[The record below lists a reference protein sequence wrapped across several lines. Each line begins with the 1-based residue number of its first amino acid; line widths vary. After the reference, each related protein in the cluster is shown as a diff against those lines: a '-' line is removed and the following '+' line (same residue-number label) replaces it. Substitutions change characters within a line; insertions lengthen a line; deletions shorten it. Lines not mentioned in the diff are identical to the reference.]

1 MTLWTTA
8 RRDEASNEGCN
19 SGPTG
24 HDFTDNSYV
33 QGLSTQ
39 ARKELLNTSLANTL
53 PFPPV
58 CPPPLWVG
66 PFALTDW
73 VFSQM
78 IYAYLSPSLK
88 VRTACVCKV
97 YF

>member
-1 MTLWTTA
+1 MTLQTTA
-8 RRDEASNEGCN
+8 RRDEASKEGCN

-33 QGLSTQ
+33 LGLSTE

-53 PFPPV
+53 PFPQCAPH
-58 CPPPLWVG
+58 LWVG

-73 VFSQM
+73 VFCQM

>member
-1 MTLWTTA
+1 MTLQTTA

-24 HDFTDNSYV
+24 HDFTDDSNV
-33 QGLSTQ
+33 LGLSTQ

-53 PFPPV
+53 PSPSG
-58 CPPPLWVG
+58 PPPNPFGWG

-73 VFSQM
+73 VSFV
-78 IYAYLSPSLK
+78 K
-88 VRTACVCKV
+88 
-97 YF
+97 